1 MSRIGKRPIE
11 LPKGVTVTTKD
22 GHVEV
27 KGPKGTMSKPFS
39 SLLAIEINGSELMVT
54 IKKDVASSDAS
65 RVHGSARAHVANMIV
80 GVSKGYGAKLLLLGT
95 GYKVEQ
101 KGQVLNLSLGLSH
114 PVAYTLPPSVKVKEI
129 NAKGQVLVSG
139 KPETGFTL
147 ELESFDK
154 DALGQT
160 IAKIQSYR
168 MPEPYKGKGVNVEG
182 RKIIRKAGK
191 AGKAGGKGGK

>member
-11 LPKGVTVTTKD
+11 LPKGVTVTAKD
-22 GHVEV
+22 GTVEV

-39 SLLAIEINGSELMVT
+39 SLLTIEVNGTELLV
-54 IKKDVASSDAS
+54 KVKSDVQATEAS
-65 RVHGSARAHVANMIV
+65 RVHGSARAHIANMIV

-114 PVAYTLPPSVKVKEI
+114 PVSYTLPASVKVKEI
-129 NAKGQVLVSG
+129 NAKGTMQVSG
-139 KPETGFTL
+139 KNEIGFTL

-160 IAKIQSYR
+160 IAKLQSYR
-168 MPEPYKGKGVNVEG
+168 QPEPYKGKGVNVEG
-182 RKIIRKAGK
+182 QKIIRK